1 MYTLNDQVLKPGQGF
16 EDSTGKYY
24 PSNWLETSTEAE
36 KEAIGIVYTPDP
48 EPTPAPSYD
57 RRFYWGPDNPKDL
70 TELKTT
76 WIELTKDKA
85 YNLLS
90 ETDWVVIRSVD
101 PSNRI
106 SSSDIDAAVQTERET
121 IRTNCATK
129 ESAIQDCTTVPE
141 LETYINSDSYTQ
153 W

>member
-1 MYTLNDQVLKPGQGF
+1 M
-16 EDSTGKYY
+16 
-24 PSNWLETSTEAE
+24 
-36 KEAIGIVYTPDP
+36 
-48 EPTPAPSYD
+48 
-57 RRFYWGPDNPKDL
+57 
-70 TELKTT
+70 KTN
-76 WIELTKDKA
+76 WIEITKNKA

-106 SSSDIDAAVQTERET
+106 SSSDIDTAVQTERET

-129 ESAIQDCTTVPE
+129 EVGIQNCTTVPE

>member
-36 KEAIGIVYTPDP
+36 KEAIGIIYTPDP

-70 TELKTT
+70 TELKTN
-76 WIELTKDKA
+76 WIETTKDNA
-85 YNLLS
+85 YNLLA

-101 PSNRI
+101 PSDPT
-106 SSSDIDAAVQTERET
+106 SSIDAAVQTERET

-129 ESAIQDCTTVPE
+129 ETSIQGCTTVPE